1 MKLIE
6 QIQEDLKRSMK
17 AKDGNRVSVL
27 RFLLSSIKNREIDKK
42 EILNDDEI
50 LKVIASSAKS
60 RRESIEAFREGN
72 RPDLVEK
79 EAEELAILE
88 EYLPEQL
95 SPEDVRN
102 IVKEVVEAVG
112 AATVS
117 DLGMVMKELMPRLQ
131 GKADGKLVN
140 NIVREILSG

>member
-27 RFLLSSIKNREIDKK
+27 RFLMSSIRNREIEKRNPLD
-42 EILNDDEI
+42 DDEVLAEI
-50 LKVIASSAKS
+50 TSSAKR
-60 RRESIEAFREGN
+60 RRESIEAFKGGGRA
-72 RPDLVEK
+72 DLVAKE
-79 EAEELAILE
+79 EAELAVLQ

-95 SPEDVRN
+95 SPDEIRG
-102 IVKEVVEAVG
+102 IVQEVIEAVG
-112 AATVS
+112 ASTAG
-117 DLGMVMKELMPRLQ
+117 DIGKVMKELMPRLR

-140 NIVREILSG
+140 EIVRETLSA

>member
-27 RFLLSSIKNREIDKK
+27 RFLLSSIQNREIEKK
-42 EILNDDEI
+42 DALDDEEVLAEI
-50 LKVIASSAKS
+50 TSSAKR
-60 RRESIEAFREGN
+60 RRESMEAFKEGG
-72 RPDLVEK
+72 RTDLVEK
-79 EAEELAILE
+79 EESELVILQ

-95 SPEDVRN
+95 SPEDIRSV
-102 IVKEVVEAVG
+102 VQEVADAVG
-112 AATVS
+112 ASSAS
-117 DLGMVMKELMPRLQ
+117 DLGKVMKELMPKLK

-140 NIVREILSG
+140 EIVREVLSG